1 MGMARE
7 VLVLGLDDFV
17 VCKLFNYT
25 KTLIEASFGNC
36 FEIREAFNIVLP
48 VLLQSGDSAVI
59 LVASPLVLHPSVHDR
74 VHRDIHVVAAHH
86 LQELLHL

>member
-1 MGMARE
+1 MI
-7 VLVLGLDDFV
+7 L
-17 VCKLFNYT
+17 LFNYH
-25 KTLIEASFGNC
+25 KTACFRNC
-36 FEIREAFNIVLP
+36 FEIREALKKLNIVLP
-48 VLLQSGDSAVI
+48 VLLQPGDSAVI

>member
-17 VCKLFNYT
+17 VCKLFNYN

-48 VLLQSGDSAVI
+48 VLLQPCDSAVI
-59 LVASPLVLHPSVHDR
+59 LVSSPLVLHPCVYNG
-74 VHRDIHVVAAHH
+74 VHRDIHIVAAHH